1 MPNQDKKIKMVDIVR
16 HTDEKREN
24 IIKIEPAKKEFF
36 IKKAVDSVK
45 EEKIKEEKSAEKV
58 EIEYEIEKENIK
70 EKKEWHIK
78 KYLLMLG
85 VLAILGGSVYAAIE
99 ILPKVEIK
107 IIGKKSVFE
116 LKDWITMS
124 KNIGGIDLVN
134 KQIPAAVFSDKK
146 NLTLS
151 FPADGRK
158 QVERKASG
166 KVLIYNSFSSDSQAL
181 IKGTRLESPDGK
193 IFKLDDKVV
202 VPGAKISD
210 GKIIASSI
218 EANVTAENTGEKYN
232 IGPVSRFAIP
242 GFKGTPKYDTFYA
255 SSKEAMAG
263 GFVGEVAYP
272 TEENIKSAREKIET
286 ALKES
291 LEVLISSQ
299 ISRDFKVIDGGK
311 KFAVIKENIDKEADQ
326 AGNFSVFLEGEYS
339 IFAFKEA
346 DLLELIK
353 NLARRSLGQDNFE
366 AKEYKLDYGASIA
379 DFQNNKLSFNVDYSG
394 IFWQPINI
402 MDFKKS
408 VLNKQE
414 SELKQF
420 VFSLTGVEKA
430 TISFWP
436 FWVKKVPNKIER
448 VEAVVE

>member
-16 HTDEKREN
+16 HKDGQEKN
-24 IIKIEPAKKEFF
+24 IAKIEPARKELKELFV
-36 IKKAVDSVK
+36 KKAVDSVK
-45 EEKIKEEKSAEKV
+45 EEKLKEEKV
-58 EIEYEIEKENIK
+58 YEIEKENIK
-70 EKKEWHIK
+70 EKREWHIK
-78 KYLLMLG
+78 KYLLIIGILA
-85 VLAILGGSVYAAIE
+85 VLSGAVFAAIE
-99 ILPKVEIK
+99 IFPKVEIK
-107 IIGKKSVFE
+107 IIAKKSVFE

-124 KNIGGIDLVN
+124 KNIGAIDSAN

-158 QVERKASG
+158 QVERKAVG

-202 VPGAKISD
+202 VPGAKIGD

-263 GFVGEVAYP
+263 GFIGEVAYP
-272 TEENIKSAREKIET
+272 TEENIKSAREKTET

-299 ISRDFKVIDGGK
+299 ISADFKIIDSGRR
-311 KFAVIKENIDKEADQ
+311 FAVIKENIDKEADQ

-339 IFAFKEA
+339 IFAFKET

-366 AKEYKLDYGASIA
+366 PKEYKLNYGASVA
-379 DFQNNKLSFNVDYSG
+379 DFQNNKLSFNVDYRG
-394 IFWQPINI
+394 VFWQPVDILN
-402 MDFKKS
+402 FKKS
-408 VLNKQE
+408 VLSKQE

-420 VFSLTGVEKA
+420 VFSLAGVEKA

-448 VEAVVE
+448 VNVAVE